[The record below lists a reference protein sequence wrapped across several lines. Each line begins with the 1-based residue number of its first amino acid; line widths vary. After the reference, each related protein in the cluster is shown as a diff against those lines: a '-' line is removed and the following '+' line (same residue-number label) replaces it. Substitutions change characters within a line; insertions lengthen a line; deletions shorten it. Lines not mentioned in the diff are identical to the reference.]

1 MTVETTQGTVTVT
14 IDGFEMVV
22 PKGTWIIR
30 AAEML
35 GIAIPRF
42 CEHPLLDPIGACRQ
56 CLVGGEGHRHP
67 LASCITACTEGMVG
81 HTQLTAAVA
90 DKAQHGVMELL
101 LINHPL

>member
-1 MTVETTQGTVTVT
+1 EDAGRLRQHHRSRVLRARRQRDAPDHLRRQVLQGRVHPAPQGWRLPLRSGGVDGLERAMTVETTKDTVTVT

-42 CEHPLLDPIGACRQ
+42 CEHPLL
-56 CLVGGEGHRHP
+56 
-67 LASCITACTEGMVG
+67 
-81 HTQLTAAVA
+81 
-90 DKAQHGVMELL
+90 
-101 LINHPL
+101 